1 MQHVEDSACSAVAGT
16 MMRRREGLGT
26 DSKKRLL
33 KKSCPTVS
41 RACTLQSSL
50 HTCRDATTRTFL
62 FVGRADKRKVTR
74 LNESGHFAP
83 SIMDLGIT

>member
-16 MMRRREGLGT
+16 MMRKKSTGRDLGQTRRR

-41 RACTLQSSL
+41 RACILQSSPAYL
-50 HTCRDATTRTFL
+50 QRCNP
-62 FVGRADKRKVTR
+62 ADFSVRQ
-74 LNESGHFAP
+74 S
-83 SIMDLGIT
+83 S